1 MTAVIVFKACVE
13 AMRKG
18 ALIERVSATD
28 KEFHF
33 QNWFKAR
40 LQKTRLNFEIGGRNS
55 YPDFR
60 MVKMTD
66 GFEIKGL
73 AYPGRDASFDSNS
86 QVHGDH

>member
-1 MTAVIVFKACVE
+1 MSSCFNVFAECVKAIRNGE
-13 AMRKG
+13 
-18 ALIERVSATD
+18 LIKSVSAKD

-40 LQKTRLNFEIGGRNS
+40 LVETGYNFEIGGRNS

-60 MVKMTD
+60 MVSTTD
-66 GFEIKGL
+66 GFELKGL

-86 QVHGDH
+86 LS